1 MGFWQPYRWS
11 LFGVSQHY
19 KVKENTNLF
28 IMSSDIPNMPFNPV
42 RQITRCQ
49 LPVIINILPENTG
62 EYPHTIPA
70 KVNPPLIF
78 IPWWS

>member
-11 LFGVSQHY
+11 LFGVSQPY

-62 EYPHTIPA
+62 ENPHTIPA